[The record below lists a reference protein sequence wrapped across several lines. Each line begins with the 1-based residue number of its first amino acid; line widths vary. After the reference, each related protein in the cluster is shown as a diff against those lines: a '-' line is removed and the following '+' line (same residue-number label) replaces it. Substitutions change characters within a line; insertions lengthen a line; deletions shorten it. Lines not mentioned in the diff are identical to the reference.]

1 MDVAHPRIVAAHA
14 VLGLSRALPQ
24 APEVDEK
31 LASRLR
37 QEFQNVVLR
46 QPPLGG
52 ALSDGPRL
60 ILTSTSSQLVVTS
73 TQAELEVRF
82 YGEYASNAQLCLS
95 YLHKKTDAVLNGFA
109 AADIH
114 PAMIGMVLQ
123 VQFSC
128 KDGDVS
134 PVEHILRTH
143 LRSEADPAS
152 LEDAVA
158 RIAVKVRDK
167 YFVSLRVANYESRTI
182 QRPVMAGDFA
192 QQMIVKPWEGSVED
206 YGISLIIDV
215 NNTLES
221 KTLGTD
227 PEVTED
233 GVRAVLD
240 LISHSLL
247 SAGPR
252 FVDTGRL
259 DMNLLIA
266 EPA

>member
-1 MDVAHPRIVAAHA
+1 
-14 VLGLSRALPQ
+14 
-24 APEVDEK
+24 
-31 LASRLR
+31 
-37 QEFQNVVLR
+37 
-46 QPPLGG
+46 
-52 ALSDGPRL
+52 
-60 ILTSTSSQLVVTS
+60 
-73 TQAELEVRF
+73 
-82 YGEYASNAQLCLS
+82 
-95 YLHKKTDAVLNGFA
+95 
-109 AADIH
+109 
-114 PAMIGMVLQ
+114 
-123 VQFSC
+123 
-128 KDGDVS
+128 
-134 PVEHILRTH
+134 
-143 LRSEADPAS
+143 
-152 LEDAVA
+152 
-158 RIAVKVRDK
+158 
-167 YFVSLRVANYESRTI
+167 
-182 QRPVMAGDFA
+182 MAGDFA